1 MCTVGS
7 LTNVQHAVGRS
18 APGVTLSSL
27 GVTRGRLCLRRR
39 RGLRGPP
46 LDAPP
51 NSPPPLSPPPAH
63 RAWLLAAL
71 LGATVLGTISNNIVN
86 VPLRQITAD
95 FGVPVTQGVL
105 IASASVLVLAVA
117 MPLTGWVSDRLGRR
131 RTLVIALGVLLLGTI
146 GATIA
151 PSLTPMV
158 ISRALQGL
166 GCAAV
171 PVAVM
176 GTLARAFPP
185 ERRNSVMGAWGAAN
199 GIGQAIGPPVGGFIA
214 DAFGWRAIFGALIPV
229 TIGVLVLTLRVV
241 PPGQRPARPH
251 RLGRRRIPDRRGRP
265 AHDRGHRGSAAGR
278 PGVGP
283 GRRRGDRPGLP
294 GRVLAQRAAPRANP
308 FIDPRLLVEIRWLR
322 SATGVFV
329 QQCTLAAVLVGV
341 PLYLTGVA
349 DLSVSATGLL
359 IFSLP
364 LVWAVLAPLVG
375 LLADRVGPRPV
386 LRTGLGVLLVVD
398 VGLAVVLGNEVQRL
412 LPILALL
419 VAAGA
424 GVALVQTPALTG
436 ATRSPAGQ
444 ARCRPRAVQHDAV
457 RGRRGRALPRSPR
470 PGPTPWPGCSAA
482 VRRSPSAVSCS
493 ASSVARWPTRR
504 PPWQSE
510 RA

>member
-1 MCTVGS
+1 MPETTTGS
-7 LTNVQHAVGRS
+7 ARPS
-18 APGVTLSSL
+18 PAARPDSS
-27 GVTRGRLCLRRR
+27 
-39 RGLRGPP
+39 P
-46 LDAPP
+46 LP
-51 NSPPPLSPPPAH
+51 SPPPAN

-131 RTLVIALGVLLLGTI
+131 RTLVLALGVLLVGTV
-146 GATIA
+146 GATVA

-176 GTLARAFPP
+176 GTLARTFPP

-241 PPGQRPARPH
+241 PRDGGGQRARIDWAGAGA
-251 RLGRRRIPDRRGRP
+251 LTVGV
-265 AHDRGHRGSAAGR
+265 ALLMTAVTAAPQ
-278 PGVGP
+278 PGVPPWVPAVGVAL
-283 GRRRGDRPGLP
+283 GLAALLVFVLTGLRRTH
-294 GRVLAQRAAPRANP
+294 P

-349 DLSVSATGLL
+349 ELSVSATGLL

-386 LRTGLGVLLVVD
+386 LRTGLGVLLAVD
-398 VGLAVVLGNEVQRL
+398 VGLAIVLGNEVQRL

-444 ARCRPRAVQHDAV
+444 RGAGLGLFNMMRFVGAAVGTAAVAAAWPDALAWLFGGCAAIAVGGLVLSFLGREVADAPPAEAV
-457 RGRRGRALPRSPR
+457 RAG
-470 PGPTPWPGCSAA
+470 
-482 VRRSPSAVSCS
+482 
-493 ASSVARWPTRR
+493 
-504 PPWQSE
+504 
-510 RA
+510 

>member
-1 MCTVGS
+1 VPETTTGP
-7 LTNVQHAVGRS
+7 
-18 APGVTLSSL
+18 APSVRPGAST
-27 GVTRGRLCLRRR
+27 
-39 RGLRGPP
+39 
-46 LDAPP
+46 APA
-51 NSPPPLSPPPAH
+51 PLSPPRGG

-131 RTLVIALGVLLLGTI
+131 RTLVLALSVLLLGTV
-146 GATIA
+146 GATLA

-158 ISRALQGL
+158 LSRALQGL

-176 GTLARAFPP
+176 GTLARTFPP

-214 DAFGWRAIFGALIPV
+214 DAFGWRAIFGSLIPV

-241 PPGQRPARPH
+241 PRDSGQPARIDWV
-251 RLGRRRIPDRRGRP
+251 G
-265 AHDRGHRGSAAGR
+265 AGSLTVGVALLMTAVTAAPQ
-278 PGVGP
+278 PGVPSWVPAVGCAL
-283 GRRRGDRPGLP
+283 GVAALVVFVLSGLRR
-294 GRVLAQRAAPRANP
+294 AHP
-308 FIDPRLLVEIRWLR
+308 FIDPRLLIEIRWLR

-375 LLADRVGPRPV
+375 LLADRIGPRPV
-386 LRTGLGVLLVVD
+386 LRTGLGVLLLVD

-444 ARCRPRAVQHDAV
+444 
-457 RGRRGRALPRSPR
+457 RGAGLGLFNMMRFVG
-470 PGPTPWPGCSAA
+470 AA
-482 VRRSPSAVSCS
+482 VGTAAVAAAWPDALAWLFGGCAAIAVGGLVLSFLGREVADAPSPLPV
-493 ASSVARWPTRR
+493 
-504 PPWQSE
+504 
-510 RA
+510 RAG

>member
-1 MCTVGS
+1 MVVPETTTGPAP
-7 LTNVQHAVGRS
+7 AVRPEAS
-18 APGVTLSSL
+18 A
-27 GVTRGRLCLRRR
+27 
-39 RGLRGPP
+39 
-46 LDAPP
+46 APA
-51 NSPPPLSPPPAH
+51 PLSPRAAG

-131 RTLVIALGVLLLGTI
+131 RTLVLALSVLLLGTV
-146 GATIA
+146 GATLA

-176 GTLARAFPP
+176 GTLARTFPP

-241 PPGQRPARPH
+241 PRDSGQQARIDWA
-251 RLGRRRIPDRRGRP
+251 G
-265 AHDRGHRGSAAGR
+265 AGSLTVGVALLMTAVTAAPQ
-278 PGVGP
+278 PGVPPWVPAVGAAL
-283 GRRRGDRPGLP
+283 GLAALVVFVLTGLRR
-294 GRVLAQRAAPRANP
+294 AHP

-386 LRTGLGVLLVVD
+386 LRTGLGVLLAVD
-398 VGLAVVLGNEVQRL
+398 VGLAIVLGNEVQRL
-412 LPILALL
+412 VPILALL

-444 ARCRPRAVQHDAV
+444 
-457 RGRRGRALPRSPR
+457 RGAGLGLFNMMRFVG
-470 PGPTPWPGCSAA
+470 AA
-482 VRRSPSAVSCS
+482 VGTAAVAAAWPDALAWLFGGCAAVAVGGLVLSFLGREVADAPSPLPV
-493 ASSVARWPTRR
+493 
-504 PPWQSE
+504 
-510 RA
+510 RAG